1 MAGLHTGPG
10 SFGWVGGIVAHV
22 YKSGSIGTVGNAAAV
37 AELHTGPLDLP
48 GWAMAQSD
56 IDIRVGG
63 RARSVASDMAG
74 NARGV
79 SGEAIRASPPGDC
92 GGGDRA
98 ACCCSRS

>member
-1 MAGLHTGPG
+1 M
-10 SFGWVGGIVAHV
+10 
-22 YKSGSIGTVGNAAAV
+22 YKLGSIGTVGNAAAV

-79 SGEAIRASPPGDC
+79 SGEPMRASPPGDC
-92 GGGDRA
+92 DGGDCA
-98 ACCCSRS
+98 ACRSSRR